1 MDWREV
7 LLVIIFVISLIA
19 FIVVCGWAGYC
30 AIHNL
35 YDVTHQAQNPPRA
48 QIYGGEI

>member
-7 LLVIIFVISLIA
+7 LLVVIFVIAIIA
-19 FIVVCGWAGYC
+19 YL
-30 AIHNL
+30 AIMLWVGCNL
-35 YDVTHQAQNPPRA
+35 NNSVYYVTHQAQNPPRA